1 MRKIEVA
8 TSDLNKKQASQ
19 VFSRCPRCKSLSVIH
34 FDGEVICPDCGWDSI
49 ELSVE
54 SQISAHCARTA
65 AQRSASLSG
74 KAA

>member
-8 TSDLNKKQASQ
+8 TPDLNKKQASQ
-19 VFSRCPRCKSLSVIH
+19 VFSRCPRCNSSSVIH
-34 FDGEVICPDCGWDSI
+34 FDGEVICSECGWDSI

-65 AQRSASLSG
+65 AENSTTLARKVA
-74 KAA
+74 